1 MKKVIL
7 GGFLFVGGAI
17 MFSVGIL
24 GIADVQVA
32 AHMMKMP
39 QYLGII
45 SMAAGVVLGVL
56 GLKDEK

>member
-7 GGFLFVGGAI
+7 GGFLFAGGAI
-17 MFSVGIL
+17 MFSIGKPGISN
-24 GIADVQVA
+24 VNVA
-32 AHMMKMP
+32 AYMMKAP

>member
-17 MFSVGIL
+17 MFSIGIL

-45 SMAAGVVLGVL
+45 SMIAGVVLGVL

>member
-24 GIADVQVA
+24 GIADVNVA
-32 AHMMKMP
+32 AYMMKAP
-39 QYLGII
+39 QYLGI
-45 SMAAGVVLGVL
+45 AAMIAGIALGLL